1 MTPPRPRRTDAA
13 AQADAAPEGR
23 ARAGQGAGEAPGAP
37 GAPEA
42 ERPSLTTR
50 TRERLNAFRSGLQEG
65 LPFPLWCQGALE
77 ALQVLLITV
86 LVTLVPALAAWASGA
101 WAEKNW
107 VDASVIGGQWW
118 LSAHGV
124 PLLRSADAAGGP
136 GTLWFVPLG
145 LSLATLAL
153 AWRAGRRLARASW
166 SHQLWQGIAGA
177 AIVYAVGGAV
187 IGLLARSAESS
198 APWWAAALI
207 PLIPVLL
214 GLVAGARREAGSFGR
229 LIGVDA
235 ADRIRR
241 ASQYSRWAG
250 SYVWAVVRAGL
261 IGWMCAFA
269 LAAVLL
275 VVRLALQWVDVV
287 NVALELAPGAVG
299 GAVLAAGQ
307 AAYLPNLALWTLS
320 WISGGG
326 FSVGTGASFSPFEAH
341 AGPLPSFPL
350 AAALPS
356 DLVGAWWLL
365 AVPVVAG
372 IVAGWWF
379 LREGENHLEESLQL
393 RFGPRWL
400 ALSAST
406 LLLGLFVG
414 AVAGLVSVLGSLLAS
429 GSWGIGQYT
438 DLGPHVWL
446 TGLLLTLEVG
456 VGTMLGYLI
465 APLFE
470 RDPVLDA

>member
-1 MTPPRPRRTDAA
+1 MTPLRPRRSAASAEADAEQARPAQGAA
-13 AQADAAPEGR
+13 AAEPAAAPVE
-23 ARAGQGAGEAPGAP
+23 P
-37 GAPEA
+37 
-42 ERPSLTTR
+42 ERPSFTTR
-50 TRERLNAFRSGLQEG
+50 TRERLLAFRSGLQEG

-101 WAEKNW
+101 WAEASW

-118 LSAHGV
+118 LSAHAV
-124 PLLRSADAAGGP
+124 PLERSADSAGGP
-136 GTLWFVPLG
+136 GILWFVPLG
-145 LSLATLAL
+145 LSLLTLAL
-153 AWRAGRRLARASW
+153 SWRAGRRLARASW

-177 AIVYAVGGAV
+177 AIVYAVGGAA
-187 IGLLARSAESS
+187 IALLARSEASS
-198 APWWAAALI
+198 AVWWWGALA
-207 PLIPVLL
+207 PLAPVLI

-261 IGWMCAFA
+261 LGWVCAFA
-269 LAAVLL
+269 LSAVLL
-275 VVRLALQWVDVV
+275 VIRLALQWVDVV

-307 AAYLPNLALWTLS
+307 AVYLPNLALWTLS
-320 WISGGG
+320 WVSGGG
-326 FSVGTGASFSPFEAH
+326 FSVGTSASFSPFEAH
-341 AGPLPSFPL
+341 AGPMPSFPL

-365 AVPVVAG
+365 IIPVVAG

-406 LLLGLFVG
+406 LLLGVFVG
-414 AVAGLVSVLGSLLAS
+414 AVAGLLSVLGSLLAS
-429 GSWGIGQYT
+429 GSWGIGSYT

-446 TGLLLTLEVG
+446 TALLLTLEVG
-456 VGTMLGYLI
+456 VGTMLGYLV